1 MIPIFQQWYLNKRHT
16 FINCNHHGI
25 ISQNVL
31 VACNFD
37 LKFIYVLSGWEG
49 SAHDSKV
56 LNDVLSRNNGLKVPQ
71 CIIFSTS
78 LLF

>member
-1 MIPIFQQWYLNKRHT
+1 MVPGQKRGSYR
-16 FINCNHHGI
+16 NSHGL

-37 LKFIYVLSGWEG
+37 FKFIYVLSVWEG

-56 LNDVLSRNNGLKVPQ
+56 IND
-71 CIIFSTS
+71 IFIKEQWM
-78 LLF
+78 

>member
-1 MIPIFQQWYLNKRHT
+1 MMPIFQQWYLDKRDNYH
-16 FINCNHHGI
+16 NHHGI

-49 SAHDSKV
+49 STQDSKV
-56 LNDVLSRNNGLKVPQ
+56 LKDVLSRNN
-71 CIIFSTS
+71 
-78 LLF
+78 